1 VGVVGL
7 DLNASSTD
15 FWQTIGTV
23 LGYISMS
30 AAVYIIKAAKDWWED
45 KQVGRTERTM
55 NSNLKV
61 YEHLTSV
68 KLTFDADL
76 VMFMQFRVGE
86 FYNPAVNS
94 QKIGLTHY
102 VTRPGVSVPSAKALN
117 SVVLSRLA
125 KSTVDRILEAPHKV
139 YTTKSM
145 DESCLLREVFQA
157 GGIDYQL
164 LTTVRF
170 KKDQILGAL
179 MICWLNKPEVALTED
194 LLSDLDEERQTIAL
208 ALTSR

>member
-1 VGVVGL
+1 M
-7 DLNASSTD
+7 STA
-15 FWQTIGTV
+15 I
-23 LGYISMS
+23 
-30 AAVYIIKAAKDWWED
+30 YIIKATKDWWEE
-45 KQVGRTERTM
+45 KQVGRTDRTM

-61 YEHLTSV
+61 YERLTSV

-76 VMFMQFRVGE
+76 VMLMQFKVGE
-86 FYNPAVNS
+86 YFNPALPT

-102 VTRPGVSVPSAKALN
+102 VSRPGVSIPNAKVLN
-117 SVVLSRLA
+117 KLVLSRLA
-125 KSTVDRILEAPHKV
+125 KSTVDRILEAPHRV

-157 GGIDYQL
+157 GGVDYQL

-170 KKDQILGAL
+170 KRDQIVGSL
-179 MICWLNKPEVALTED
+179 MVCWLNKPEVSFTEE